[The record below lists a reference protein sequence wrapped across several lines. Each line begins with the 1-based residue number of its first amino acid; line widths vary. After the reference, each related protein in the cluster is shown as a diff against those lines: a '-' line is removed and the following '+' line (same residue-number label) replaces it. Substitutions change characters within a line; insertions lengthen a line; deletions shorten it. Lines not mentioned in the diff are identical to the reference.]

1 MNRSKWMIIHLIMA
15 VIALTVV
22 CSTSCFADT
31 PNLLVN
37 GDASA
42 GISHWTDADKVWT
55 TATSYDGTDGCDS
68 YFFFPKGFKGA
79 DGVKTRIYQD
89 VNVKNYISMKATLS
103 AYNCTYRDGH
113 EDESMLMIEFFD
125 EGGKLINSASSI
137 KDSRNGKWHLLSV
150 STTVPDNA
158 VIARVSLYAI
168 YHTGSEV
175 DAYFDNV
182 SLIMSGT
189 TPTLTPVPTV
199 TPTPVPTVTPT
210 PTATPI
216 PTPIPTAAPKPEK
229 VGKPAQVKWKSQRI
243 KNGYPVLT
251 WKRIKKNCKGYEIQI
266 STKYSFKNRFIYD
279 KLEAKSNDVTVL
291 NLRNFNNNKVVYV
304 RVRAFNT
311 NGTKKVYGKW
321 SAKKTIKKK

>member
-1 MNRSKWMIIHLIMA
+1 
-15 VIALTVV
+15 
-22 CSTSCFADT
+22 
-31 PNLLVN
+31 
-37 GDASA
+37 
-42 GISHWTDADKVWT
+42 
-55 TATSYDGTDGCDS
+55 
-68 YFFFPKGFKGA
+68 
-79 DGVKTRIYQD
+79 
-89 VNVKNYISMKATLS
+89 
-103 AYNCTYRDGH
+103 
-113 EDESMLMIEFFD
+113 
-125 EGGKLINSASSI
+125 
-137 KDSRNGKWHLLSV
+137 
-150 STTVPDNA
+150 
-158 VIARVSLYAI
+158 
-168 YHTGSEV
+168 
-175 DAYFDNV
+175 
-182 SLIMSGT
+182 MSGT